1 VTPRRS
7 GSGRSGWWARATP
20 VGRIAVAVAV
30 GMGSITLIAVLLS
43 PWLGPRWEAYLG
55 ARLETDLDGAVA
67 LQRVV
72 QMAVLVWL
80 AAVLAAGATL
90 LLDWWLDRPR
100 R

>member
-1 VTPRRS
+1 
-7 GSGRSGWWARATP
+7 
-20 VGRIAVAVAV
+20 
-30 GMGSITLIAVLLS
+30 MGAITLVAVLLS

-72 QMAVLVWL
+72 QTAVLVWL